1 MSDIFYAV
9 YNKYCP
15 NCQKRNK
22 STDKYCPVCHWWLGN
37 VPIKR
42 ENLYELIE
50 IDNKEMEKEKRLKE
64 LKNAKPASAH
74 LINKRMNYKYTA
86 DAYNNDMFWENFINN
101 YWFVMLIICFISP
114 IFNGGWLLIVI
125 VIALIIYS
133 IYRIFI
139 NEDKYNSN
147 RW

>member
-22 STDKYCPVCHWWLGN
+22 STDKYCPVGHWWLGN
-37 VPIKR
+37 VPVKR
-42 ENLYELIE
+42 ENLYELVR
-50 IDNKEMEKEKRLKE
+50 IDNKEMEEEKRLKE
-64 LKNAKPASAH
+64 LKNAKPAPAF
-74 LINKRMNYKYTA
+74 IVNERMKYKYTV
-86 DAYNNDMFWENFINN
+86 DEYNKDMFWCNFLGN
-101 YWFVMLIICFISP
+101 YWWVLLLACIISP

-125 VIALIIYS
+125 SIGLVIYS
-133 IYRIFI
+133 IYKMII
-139 NEDKYNSN
+139 VEDKYDSS

>member
-37 VPIKR
+37 VPVKR
-42 ENLYELIE
+42 ENLYELVR
-50 IDNKEMEKEKRLKE
+50 IDNEEMEEEKRLKE
-64 LKNAKPASAH
+64 LKNAKPAPAF
-74 LINKRMNYKYTA
+74 IVNERMKYKYTV
-86 DAYNNDMFWENFINN
+86 DEYNKDMFWCNFLGN
-101 YWFVMLIICFISP
+101 YWWVLLLACIISP

-125 VIALIIYS
+125 SIGLVIYS
-133 IYRIFI
+133 IYKMII
-139 NEDKYNSN
+139 VEDKYDSS

>member
-37 VPIKR
+37 VPVKR
-42 ENLYELIE
+42 ENLYELVR
-50 IDNKEMEKEKRLKE
+50 IDNKEMEEEKRLKE
-64 LKNAKPASAH
+64 LKNAKPAPAF
-74 LINKRMNYKYTA
+74 IVNERMKYKYTV
-86 DAYNNDMFWENFINN
+86 DEYNKDMFWCNFLGN
-101 YWFVMLIICFISP
+101 YWWVLLLACIISP

-125 VIALIIYS
+125 SIGLVIYS
-133 IYRIFI
+133 IYKMII
-139 NEDKYNSN
+139 VEDKYDSS